1 MGTTRR
7 RVLFHLTQ
15 KILTEMSKLLI
26 FLSML
31 LVMMMVTKGEAQ
43 GAEAAAESP
52 VDYMESE
59 RVMADPGKDAFN
71 GMEAAV
77 NNAAESVKGLG
88 GELEQA
94 INQAEEKTF

>member
-1 MGTTRR
+1 MGCYKSI
-7 RVLFHLTQ
+7 VPLD
-15 KILTEMSKLLI
+15 TENLDRDDETLDI
-26 FLSML
+26 PEH
-31 LVMMMVTKGEAQ
+31 VAGDDDVTKGEAQ
-43 GAEAAAESP
+43 GAEVAAESP

>member
-1 MGTTRR
+1 
-7 RVLFHLTQ
+7 
-15 KILTEMSKLLI
+15 MSKLLI

-31 LVMMMVTKGEAQ
+31 LVMMMVNKGEAQ

-94 INQAEEKTF
+94 INQAVSFMIRIIQQHHIFILFRRRRHFS